1 LIPGVV
7 DMWLRI
13 QSIATEKRA
22 GALRSD
28 EY

>member
-1 LIPGVV
+1 V

-22 GALRSD
+22 GARMQPCLTP
-28 EY
+28 